1 MALAAM
7 YQRIPY
13 SILSEVNKKKPQSYA
28 ILKLP
33 PSQTDVNYSEWERS
47 NPATTTT
54 FDDAKKRVKQQRE
67 RQPASDFRDVSF
79 AKWHTNTFP
88 KDIDF
93 ESALERIEQ
102 SNAREP
108 RVLKYKLMF
117 ADGCHILLSRSNW
130 EDPST
135 LYCIE
140 AYNPNGAFDRMTKE
154 KKDGWDSTEGKK
166 RQKFLVSE
174 KGHLKTRPRDEIG
187 SPKKTSF
194 PSESVDVGKA
204 GFSFTPVSYISHEV
218 RPNANF
224 PGVRPGLKETNKAAY
239 QFLQKSS

>member
-33 PSQTDVNYSEWERS
+33 PSQSDVSYSEWERS

-54 FDDAKKRVKQQRE
+54 FDDAKRRSKQTRVSA
-67 RQPASDFRDVSF
+67 PDFRDVAF
-79 AKWHTNTFP
+79 AKWATVTFP

-140 AYNPNGAFDRMTKE
+140 AYNPNGAFDKMTKE
-154 KKDGWDSTEGKK
+154 RKDNFDQTEGKK
-166 RQKFLVSE
+166 RQNFLVSE
-174 KGHLKTRPRDEIG
+174 RGHLKARPRDSNS
-187 SPKKTSF
+187 SPTKTSF
-194 PSESVDVGKA
+194 PTEAIQVGKA

-218 RPNANF
+218 RPNVNF
-224 PGVRPGLKETNKAAY
+224 PGVRPGLKETNKSAY
-239 QFLQKSS
+239 HFLNKTQ